1 MLRGSVLLAAILV
14 NFPVLWAA
22 LADQTVSVD
31 TAVTRLLITL
41 PIVAVLLGALRLAA
55 KKPDGDKR
63 KAS

>member
-31 TAVTRLLITL
+31 TALIRLLITL
-41 PIVAVLLGALRLAA
+41 PIVAVLLGALRMAA
-55 KKPDGDKR
+55 KKPEGSKS
-63 KAS
+63 KPS